1 MRRKT
6 KRHAYKPEFTAD
18 HWWLS
23 LQSFLQPGGI
33 FSVRKYRACVPRF
46 ATSKQHF
53 HHLHALITSDV
64 ENIQWTDVLVEA
76 TSPKNTKVVL
86 CLVPVVRKAEAASLV
101 QQIDNLQINHLMICS
116 VNVTANSLK
125 MLSALCGSIEIF
137 HPLLCLTKPQLHSG
151 QVPMRL
157 AREEEYVLYT
167 GRCVNDEDAL
177 KFPSISASDPMVRVL
192 GFKTGSIVTFVRD
205 SIDGPTQEFRH
216 VTP

>member
-6 KRHAYKPEFTAD
+6 KRHAYKPKFTAD

-33 FSVRKYRACVPRF
+33 FSVRKYCARVPRF

-53 HHLHALITSDV
+53 HHLHALITSDT

-86 CLVPVVRKAEAASLV
+86 CLVPVVRKAEAAALV
-101 QQIDNLQINHLMICS
+101 QQIENCRINHLMLCS

-177 KFPSISASDPMVRVL
+177 RFSSISASDPMVRVL

-205 SIDGPTQEFRH
+205 SIDGPTQEFRQ